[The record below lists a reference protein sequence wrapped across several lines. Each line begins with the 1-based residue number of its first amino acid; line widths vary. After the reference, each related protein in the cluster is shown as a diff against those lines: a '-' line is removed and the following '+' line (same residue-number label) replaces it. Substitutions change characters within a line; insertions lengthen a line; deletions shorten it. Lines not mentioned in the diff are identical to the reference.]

1 MRTPAAGTERA
12 ASATGAAGQG
22 DRRPGSGSAR
32 LRARISASR
41 AGLSDLAVAA
51 IAGGL
56 LLLAGNLVA
65 GFTAFEWTLWAI
77 EVILALS
84 LVLVW
89 GYCGIF
95 SFGQAAVY
103 GIGGYAYGV
112 FALNVAERTGET
124 LSALVVASVAGAVFA
139 AALGYF
145 MFYGNLSNIYVA
157 IVTLAT
163 ALVVFAIVNST
174 AGSAYRIGDAV
185 LGGYNGMTRIPR
197 ITYRLPG
204 GDPTTL
210 TRVQFFALCTGV
222 ALALALAL
230 RSAGRRPFGRIA
242 VAVRE
247 NETRSSLL
255 GYDVR
260 RHKLL
265 VFTLGGAIAGL
276 AGGFYAAWGRFMSPT
291 VFSLKPAALVVIW
304 VLVGGRFSVSGAF
317 VGVLVV
323 EGLSSWLG
331 GPSGDREPILVGALL
346 ILIVMGLRGGVVPT
360 LGRLWREGVRRPNV
374 RAPVQVG
381 ARDGQRPSCAG
392 AATRGDPAGTGPS
405 SRRVPE
411 SSPQHDRPP
420 TTPASTDPGGEA
432 ETWFGSGAGAP
443 GDEAGEPIE
452 AGDSARGALLEVHG
466 VSKRFG
472 GVTALDDVTLA
483 FAPRQ
488 PSCIIGPNGA
498 GKSTLFG
505 VLTGYHGV
513 TAGTILLDGEDI
525 TRLGPHRR
533 ARLGL
538 GIKMQV
544 PSVYDALAA
553 QENLWLAAYAASGDR
568 EAAQRWAA
576 RILARLGLSEVADLP
591 VGALAHG
598 QRQWLE
604 IGMALAT
611 NPSVILLDE
620 PTAGMTRDETERT
633 ERLIAQLARHAT
645 VVVVEHDMEFVRR
658 LDAPISVLHMGRLFT
673 QGTFEELSRDERVLN
688 IYLGRGADGP
698 TGRTDADAG

>member
-1 MRTPAAGTERA
+1 MKARPAGVA
-12 ASATGAAGQG
+12 
-22 DRRPGSGSAR
+22 
-32 LRARISASR
+32 
-41 AGLSDLAVAA
+41 DLAVAA
-51 IAGGL
+51 VAGGAL
-56 LLLAGNLVA
+56 VLAGNLVA
-65 GFTAFEWTLWAI
+65 EFTAFEWTLWAI

-103 GIGGYAYGV
+103 GVGGYSYGV
-112 FALNVAERTGET
+112 FALNLAEHTGET
-124 LSALVVASVAGAVFA
+124 LSALAIAAVAGAVFA

-145 MFYGNLSNIYVA
+145 MFYGNLSNVYVA

-163 ALVVFAIVNST
+163 ALVLFAIVNST

-197 ITYRLPG
+197 VTYRLPG

-210 TRVQFFALCTGV
+210 TRVQFFAACTCV
-222 ALALALAL
+222 ALVLAVAL
-230 RSAGRRPFGRIA
+230 RFAGRRPFGRIA
-242 VAVRE
+242 AAVRE

-304 VLVGGRFSVSGAF
+304 TLVGGRFSVGGAF
-317 VGVLVV
+317 VGVVVV
-323 EGLSSWLG
+323 EGLSSALG
-331 GPSGDREPILVGALL
+331 GPSGDREAIVVGALL
-346 ILIVMGLRGGVVPT
+346 ILIVLGLRGGVAPT
-360 LGRLWREGVRRPNV
+360 LDRLWRDRLQPALVASEGSSFRRK
-374 RAPVQVG
+374 
-381 ARDGQRPSCAG
+381 
-392 AATRGDPAGTGPS
+392 
-405 SRRVPE
+405 PE
-411 SSPQHDRPP
+411 SRQPQDQRHPADAVSEFSSDR
-420 TTPASTDPGGEA
+420 
-432 ETWFGSGAGAP
+432 GSGAQLA
-443 GDEAGEPIE
+443 GDLEAGTTLGLGTDSDESVE
-452 AGDSARGALLEVHG
+452 AAGAGALLEVRG

-472 GVTALDDVTLA
+472 GVTALADVTLA
-483 FAPRQ
+483 FSPRQ
-488 PSCIIGPNGA
+488 ASCIIGPNGA

-505 VLTGYHGV
+505 LLTGYHPV
-513 TAGTILLDGEDI
+513 TAGTVLLDGEDI

-544 PSVYDALAA
+544 PSVYGALATR
-553 QENLWLAAYAASGDR
+553 ENLWLAAFAACGDR
-568 EAAQRWAA
+568 AAAQRRAA
-576 RILARLGLSEVADLP
+576 RMLARLGLAEAADLP
-591 VGALAHG
+591 AGALAHG

-604 IGMALAT
+604 IGMVLAT
-611 NPSVILLDE
+611 EPSVILLDE
-620 PTAGMTRDETERT
+620 PTAGMTRDETEQT
-633 ERLIAQLARHAT
+633 TRLIARLAGRAA

-658 LDAPISVLHMGRLFT
+658 LDAPITVLHMGELFT
-673 QGTFEELSRDERVLN
+673 QGSFDELSRDEQVLN
-688 IYLGRGADGP
+688 IYLGRGNEQSGGRGEPAAWGNADP
-698 TGRTDADAG
+698 R

>member
-1 MRTPAAGTERA
+1 MRTRSAGVV
-12 ASATGAAGQG
+12 
-22 DRRPGSGSAR
+22 
-32 LRARISASR
+32 
-41 AGLSDLAVAA
+41 DLAVAA
-51 IAGGL
+51 VAGGVL
-56 LLLAGNLVA
+56 VLAGNLVA
-65 GFTAFEWTLWAI
+65 EFTAFEWTLWAI

-103 GIGGYAYGV
+103 GIGGYSYGV
-112 FALNVAERTGET
+112 FALNLAEHTSET
-124 LSALVVASVAGAVFA
+124 LSALVVAAVAGAVFA

-145 MFYGNLSNIYVA
+145 MFYGNLSNVYVA

-163 ALVVFAIVNST
+163 ALVLFAIVNST

-210 TRVQFFALCTGV
+210 TRVQFFAVCTCV
-222 ALALALAL
+222 ALVLALAL
-230 RSAGRRPFGRIA
+230 RFAGRRPFGRIA
-242 VAVRE
+242 AAVRE

-304 VLVGGRFSVSGAF
+304 TLVGGRFSVGGAF
-317 VGVLVV
+317 VGVVIV
-323 EGLSSWLG
+323 EGLSSGLG
-331 GPSGDREPILVGALL
+331 GPSGDREAIVVGALL
-346 ILIVMGLRGGVVPT
+346 IGIVLGLRGGVVPT
-360 LGRLWREGVRRPNV
+360 LGRLWREHLRPAVMAARLGPSFRRQPGSM
-374 RAPVQVG
+374 Q
-381 ARDGQRPSCAG
+381 GQDRLQPADAVSEI
-392 AATRGDPAGTGPS
+392 RGDGWSAAQLGGDFESGSAAGI
-405 SRRVPE
+405 
-411 SSPQHDRPP
+411 D
-420 TTPASTDPGGEA
+420 TDAGEPVEA
-432 ETWFGSGAGAP
+432 AGAGA
-443 GDEAGEPIE
+443 
-452 AGDSARGALLEVHG
+452 RLEVRG

-472 GVTALDDVTLA
+472 GVTALDDVSLD
-483 FAPRQ
+483 FAPYQ
-488 PSCIIGPNGA
+488 ASCIIGPNGA

-505 VLTGYHGV
+505 VLTGYHQV
-513 TAGTILLDGEDI
+513 TGGTVLLNGEDI

-544 PSVYDALAA
+544 PSVYGALATR
-553 QENLWLAAYAASGDR
+553 ENLWLAAYAACGDQ
-568 EAAQRWAA
+568 AAARRHAG
-576 RILARLGLSEVADLP
+576 RILAQLGLSEAADLP
-591 VGALAHG
+591 AGALAHG

-604 IGMALAT
+604 IGMVLAT
-611 NPSVILLDE
+611 GPSVILLDE
-620 PTAGMTRDETERT
+620 PTAGMTRDETEQT
-633 ERLIAQLARHAT
+633 TQLIARLRSRAT

-658 LDAPISVLHMGRLFT
+658 LDAPITVLHMGGLFT
-673 QGTFEELSRDERVLN
+673 QGSFDELSRDERVLN
-688 IYLGRGADGP
+688 IYLGRGNEQPG
-698 TGRTDADAG
+698 GRGEHAGRGNADAG